1 MDTLKEL
8 KKQRAEL
15 DKKIY
20 MLERTE
26 CPLKDG
32 DEFWY
37 VDQFG
42 NIEHR
47 YFGNHAWMKEAMSQ
61 GHFFYSEKEAKLEAE
76 RRDLL
81 HRIKMF
87 RDKCNNN
94 WKPNWKDLNEE
105 KHYMCFAK
113 DNHLGCYRDNEI
125 NRFPLFGYFQK
136 WVDVLDAIELF
147 KNEIEVLFI
156 NCEVQ

>member
-1 MDTLKEL
+1 MENLIEL

-20 MLERTE
+20 MLECTE

-42 NIEHR
+42 NIEHL
-47 YFGNHAWMKEAMSQ
+47 
-61 GHFFYSEKEAKLEAE
+61 FYSYKEAKLEAE

-81 HRIKMF
+81 HRIRMF
-87 RDKCNNN
+87 RDKCNNK
-94 WKPNWKDLNEE
+94 WKPNWEDPNEE
-105 KHYMCFAK
+105 NTTFVTP
-113 DNHLGCYRDNEI
+113 I
-125 NRFPLFGYFQK
+125 
-136 WVDVLDAIELF
+136 I
-147 KNEIEVLFI
+147 I
-156 NCEVQ
+156 

>member
-1 MDTLKEL
+1 MENLIEL

-20 MLERTE
+20 MLECTK
-26 CPLKDG
+26 CPLEDG

-81 HRIKMF
+81 HRISMF
-87 RDKCNNN
+87 RDKCNDG
-94 WKPNWKDLNEE
+94 WKPDWNDHNSKKWVITNNEE
-105 KHYMCFAK
+105 GIYAMWTIGLNGFSYFGCFKNQA
-113 DNHLGCYRDNEI
+113 DCER
-125 NRFPLFGYFQK
+125 
-136 WVDVLDAIELF
+136 AIELF
-147 KNEIEVLFI
+147 GDEIRALFVD
-156 NCEVQ
+156 CEV

>member
-1 MDTLKEL
+1 MENLIEL
-8 KKQRAEL
+8 KQQRAEL

-81 HRIKMF
+81 HRIRIF
-87 RDKCNNN
+87 RDKCNNKWKLN
-94 WKPNWKDLNEE
+94 WEDPNEE
-105 KHYMCFAK
+105 KHYISYTYNYLACHQDK
-113 DNHLGCYRDNEI
+113 TTNH
-125 NRFPLFGYFQK
+125 FPLFGYFQK
-136 WVDVLDAIELF
+136 WVDVFEAIEIF
-147 KNEIEVLFI
+147 QNEIQALFVD
-156 NCEVQ
+156 CEV

>member
-1 MDTLKEL
+1 MENLIEL

-20 MLERTE
+20 MLECTE

-47 YFGNHAWMKEAMSQ
+47 CFGNHAWMKEAMSQ
-61 GHFFYSEKEAKLEAE
+61 GHFFYSYKEAKLEAE

-81 HRIKMF
+81 HRIRMF
-87 RDKCNNN
+87 RDKCNNK
-94 WKPNWKDLNEE
+94 WKPNWEDPNEE
-105 KHYMCFAK
+105 KHYICYTYNYLACHHDK
-113 DNHLGCYRDNEI
+113 TTNH
-125 NRFPLFGYFQK
+125 FPLFGYFQK
-136 WVDVLDAIELF
+136 WVDVFEAIEIF
-147 KNEIEVLFI
+147 KNEIQALFVD
-156 NCEVQ
+156 CEV

>member
-1 MDTLKEL
+1 MENLIEL

-15 DKKIY
+15 DRKIY
-20 MLERTE
+20 MLECTE
-26 CPLKDG
+26 CPLKEG

-47 YFGNHAWMKEAMSQ
+47 IFGNHEWIKQAMSQ
-61 GHFFYSEKEAKLEAE
+61 GHIFYSEQEARLESK

-81 HRIKMF
+81 NRVKIF

-94 WKPNWKDLNEE
+94 WKPNWEDYNEE
-105 KHYMCFAK
+105 KHYMCYTK
-113 DNHLGCYRDNEI
+113 DNHLACYHDKETN
-125 NRFPLFGYFQK
+125 NFPLFGYFQK
-136 WVDVLDAIELF
+136 WVDVFDAIELF
-147 KNEIEVLFI
+147 KNEIEALFI
-156 NCEVQ
+156 NCEV